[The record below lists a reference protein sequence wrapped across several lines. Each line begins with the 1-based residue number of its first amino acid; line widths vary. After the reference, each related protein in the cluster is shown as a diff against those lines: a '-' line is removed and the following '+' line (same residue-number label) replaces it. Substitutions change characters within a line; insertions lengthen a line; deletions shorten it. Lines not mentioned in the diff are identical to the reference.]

1 MIRINL
7 AYRHQNGDVE
17 GFSALRFGHAAA
29 EEACFRLI
37 KEKCLALD
45 QEYDPRRVI
54 NTHKGLKS
62 EEMKTIQDDWALVKN
77 PGSGPDPKSGMI
89 GFFG

>member
-1 MIRINL
+1 MNRMNL

-17 GFSALRFGHAAA
+17 GFSALRFGRAAA
-29 EEACFRLI
+29 EEACYRLI

-45 QEYDPRRVI
+45 QSYDPTRVI

-62 EEMKTIQDDWALVKN
+62 DEMKTIQEHWALVRN
-77 PGSGPDPKSGMI
+77 PGDPNPNSGMI
-89 GFFG
+89 GFLG